1 MKWQEACH
9 PTPETEGVLS
19 YAAMPIHSDERR
31 MAALLSDLLLR
42 SGTSAAAV
50 ESRLGWEPGRL
61 HALLGGQKG
70 LSFEALLEILPVL
83 DSTPGDFFAQLC
95 SFAPREAAGSSGSDR
110 VLDRRFEESRRVVK
124 AAIARRQAWKQERAA
139 AV

>member
-1 MKWQEACH
+1 
-9 PTPETEGVLS
+9 
-19 YAAMPIHSDERR
+19 
-31 MAALLSDLLLR
+31 MAALLSDLMLR

-50 ESRLGWEPGRL
+50 ESRLGWESGSL
-61 HALLGGQKG
+61 NALLGGQKG

-95 SFAPREAAGSSGSDR
+95 SFTPRDAEAVAVPGAQK

-124 AAIARRQAWKQERAA
+124 AAIARRLSWKQERAA